1 MDFYCVY
8 FSSMLRELAASSLAV
23 LTPLDPS
30 YVKEKGNAS
39 PLLLNVS
46 FLLSLSLSLSPPLS
60 PPLSLSPLP
69 LSPPSLSL
77 SLPSVLP
84 QVISQVTSSD
94 TYCRH
99 GSLHAVAEVTYGL
112 AKVAHDKNQ

>member
-1 MDFYCVY
+1 M
-8 FSSMLRELAASSLAV
+8 
-23 LTPLDPS
+23 PLFFL
-30 YVKEKGNAS
+30 NA
-39 PLLLNVS
+39 S
-46 FLLSLSLSLSPPLS
+46 FLLSLSLSLSLPP
-60 PPLSLSPLP
+60 
-69 LSPPSLSL
+69 
-77 SLPSVLP
+77 VLP